1 MGRENGSK
9 ERRGD
14 GMSGMHRGAG
24 WTGERRNYGPA
35 VKNCFRERLPTG
47 IISWRIRRNKTW
59 IEGQIVGR
67 QLGVP
72 QSLVQSAAT
81 VRQIRAQRPRRR
93 RRSRQLPMP
102 GPRWQVPGAGP

>member
-35 VKNCFRERLPTG
+35 VKIGSVNGCQPA
-47 IISWRIRRNKTW
+47 S
-59 IEGQIVGR
+59 
-67 QLGVP
+67 
-72 QSLVQSAAT
+72 
-81 VRQIRAQRPRRR
+81 
-93 RRSRQLPMP
+93 
-102 GPRWQVPGAGP
+102 